1 MTEHA
6 RPKCFYLLVN
16 YEGVQYNPDVDVL
29 MGFASKADR
38 TSYRTKLPPNCTAI
52 ITSNQAR
59 TFYNL
64 KQPAGTAGVYTFP
77 PRENRVRGRV

>member
-29 MGFASKADR
+29 MGFASKAYR
-38 TSYRTKLPPNCTAI
+38 TSYRTKLSPNCTAI

>member
-1 MTEHA
+1 MTKHA
-6 RPKCFYLLVN
+6 RSKCFYLIVN

-38 TSYRTKLPPNCTAI
+38 TSYRTKLAPNCTAI

>member
-38 TSYRTKLPPNCTAI
+38 TSYRTKLAPNCTAI

-77 PRENRVRGRV
+77 PRANRVRGRV

>member
-1 MTEHA
+1 MTEHT

-38 TSYRTKLPPNCTAI
+38 TSYRAKLAPNCTAI

-59 TFYNL
+59 TFYDL
-64 KQPAGTAGVYTFP
+64 KNPVGTAGVYTYR
-77 PRENRVRGRV
+77 PRANRVRGRV

>member
-38 TSYRTKLPPNCTAI
+38 TSYRTKLAPNCTAI

-77 PRENRVRGRV
+77 SRENRVRGRV